1 MLAKKGGLLYNV
13 GVITQIFVGVKY
25 MAQEPKDVE
34 ILDEKDFFEQEVII
48 RKHVLGS
55 TKLTGAEKK
64 TCLTVLEGV
73 SKSVKVRGARQH
85 GITKKMLATS
95 FEIFSKMAED
105 KRHNDKE
112 IRMLKMLSYII
123 FQGMHSK

>member
-1 MLAKKGGLLYNV
+1 
-13 GVITQIFVGVKY
+13 
-25 MAQEPKDVE
+25 MAQEPKDIE
-34 ILDEKDFFEQEVII
+34 LLDEKDFFEQEVVI

-55 TKLTGAEKK
+55 TKLTGPQKK
-64 TCLTVLEGV
+64 CCLTVLEGV
-73 SKSVKVRGARQH
+73 SKSVRVHGARQH
-85 GITKKMLATS
+85 GITKKMLQTA

-123 FQGMHSK
+123 VQGMWTK